1 MGNCP
6 IPVAEHSGQYLNIFN
21 GFSKAIVQRVDIAL
35 RVVKASLA
43 SVAAVEAIRGE
54 HAPTDEGGY

>member
-1 MGNCP
+1 MHNP
-6 IPVAEHSGQYLNIFN
+6 TIFN
-21 GFSKAIVQRVDIAL
+21 KYFFNVFSGYPKAIGQRADVAL

-43 SVAAVEAIRGE
+43 SVAAVEATRGE

>member
-1 MGNCP
+1 MLSY
-6 IPVAEHSGQYLNIFN
+6 IQYLNISN